1 MSTWERKEVPVDQ
14 PRQEETPAARGT
26 ALREKRAYRKPELSK
41 YEQLH
46 GIGIGSPD

>member
-1 MSTWERKEVPVDQ
+1 MSAPNKTESLPDP
-14 PRQEETPAARGT
+14 PRQDATRATTAA
-26 ALREKRAYRKPELSK
+26 AKKAYRKPVLSK